1 MVRPLLAD
9 VVLPSTHFSS
19 GMILQQGMAVPI
31 WGVADRG
38 ESIEVNFRG
47 QIKTTTA
54 DAQGRWI
61 VWLDPMPASS
71 TGAPMR
77 ISGRNEIVLDD
88 VLVGEV

>member
-31 WGVADRG
+31 WGLADPG

-54 DAQGRWI
+54 DA
-61 VWLDPMPASS
+61 
-71 TGAPMR
+71 
-77 ISGRNEIVLDD
+77 
-88 VLVGEV
+88 